1 MAVSLRAS
9 QSGLQIVDQ
18 ARRKKNWTKR
28 AAAWCTTALVG
39 EAALKKF
46 WSRVPIEAEHFK
58 SICRAVGLENWEEIV
73 DNTSEP
79 VTSPSLPN
87 STRDWGEAP
96 DIPVFYGRHE
106 ELTTL
111 EQWIVSDRCR
121 LVALLGM
128 GGIGKTALSVRLTEQ
143 IQDEFEYVIWRS
155 LRHAPPLEDI
165 LGNLISFLSNQ
176 QESQP
181 DLSRLVNYLRS
192 SRCLV
197 ILDEADAILCSPVG
211 YYREGY
217 EEYGELL
224 RWVGEKEHQSCLV
237 LVTQEKPREIALQE
251 GEMRPV
257 RSLQLCSLGEA
268 AQEILREKGL
278 SYKAEEAQKLIQLYG
293 GNPLSLKLVSTTIQ
307 NLFRGSVSEYLRHNT
322 IIILNEIRQILEQH
336 YTRLSALEKRIMYEL
351 AIHPAPLSISNLTK
365 NTSLTG
371 SEIIE
376 ALDSLERRCLIEK
389 ATPTP
394 IEKSKVANEVLFTL
408 QPVVMKYVKR
418 IYPEGL

>member
-9 QSGLQIVDQ
+9 QSGLQIVDR

-28 AAAWCTTALVG
+28 AAAWCAAALVG

-58 SICRAVGLENWEEIV
+58 SICSAVGVENWEEIV

-79 VTSPSLPN
+79 IPPPSLPN

-128 GGIGKTALSVRLTEQ
+128 GGIGKTALCVRLTEQ
-143 IQDEFEYVIWRS
+143 IQGEFEYVIWRS
-155 LRHAPPLEDI
+155 LRHAPPLEAI
-165 LGNLISFLSNQ
+165 LGSLISFLSNQ

-197 ILDEADAILCSPVG
+197 VLDEADAILCSPVG

-217 EEYGELL
+217 EKYGELL

-237 LVTQEKPREIALQE
+237 LVTQEKPIEIALQE
-251 GEMRPV
+251 GDMRPV

-268 AQEILREKGL
+268 AQEILRENGL
-278 SYKAEEAQKLIQLYG
+278 SYKAEEAQKLIQIYG

-307 NLFRGSVSEYLRHNT
+307 NLFRGSVSEYLKHNT

-336 YTRLSALEKRIMYEL
+336 FTRLSALEKRIMYEL
-351 AIHPAPLSISNLTK
+351 AIHPAPLSISNLTE

-389 ATPTP
+389 ATPTL

-418 IYPEGL
+418 TYSKGL